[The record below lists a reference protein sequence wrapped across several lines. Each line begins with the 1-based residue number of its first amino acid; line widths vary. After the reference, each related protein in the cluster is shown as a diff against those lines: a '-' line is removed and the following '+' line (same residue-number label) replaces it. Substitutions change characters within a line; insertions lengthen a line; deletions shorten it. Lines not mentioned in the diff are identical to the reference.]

1 MNDDREKTQQELA
14 ALETALKT
22 KGLSRRAFLDRLKGL
37 GLGFG
42 AVAVAGTAASAHT
55 GDTVGLSTTNPALG
69 KILEEGQN
77 GPQAEGEG
85 EEGMQTAQY
94 YYRRFYRRYG
104 RSFYRR
110 YGRVYYRRYG
120 RVYYRRYYRRW

>member
-14 ALETALKT
+14 ALENELKT
-22 KGLSRRAFLDRLKGL
+22 TGMSRRKFLDRLKAL

-42 AVAVAGTAASAHT
+42 AAAVAGSAASAHT
-55 GDTVGLSTTNPALG
+55 GDVVGLTTSNPALG
-69 KILEEGQN
+69 KILEEGQQ
-77 GPQAEGEG
+77 GAQTEG
-85 EEGMQTAQY
+85 EEDPSMQTAQY

-104 RSFYRR
+104 RVYYRR
-110 YGRVYYRRYG
+110 YGRVFYRRYG